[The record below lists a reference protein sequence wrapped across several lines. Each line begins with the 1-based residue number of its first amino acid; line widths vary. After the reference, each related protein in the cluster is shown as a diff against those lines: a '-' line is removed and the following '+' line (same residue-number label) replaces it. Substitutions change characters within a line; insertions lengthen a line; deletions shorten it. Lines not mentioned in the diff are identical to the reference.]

1 MIPGV
6 WRVVRATAFW
16 MLGLLAVPADAGAV
30 SGRVVDV
37 VDGDSLTAVIRGR
50 ETKVRLLY
58 IDAPEHD
65 QPAGR
70 EARRSLEQLV
80 RLEPVTFRLKGRDRY
95 GRALAVVLRSSDGRD
110 INLEQVARGLAW
122 AYSRGELRAEY
133 RAAERAAR
141 EARLGL
147 WKDPAPMPPGTWRR
161 RARHR

>member
-1 MIPGV
+1 
-6 WRVVRATAFW
+6 
-16 MLGLLAVPADAGAV
+16 MLGFLAVPADAGTA
-30 SGRVVDV
+30 SGRVIDV

-65 QPAGR
+65 QPSGR

-95 GRALAVVLRSSDGRD
+95 GRALAVVIRGSDGRD

-122 AYSRGELRAEY
+122 AYSRGEFRPEY

-141 EARLGL
+141 EARIGL
-147 WKDPAPMPPGTWRR
+147 WRDAAPVPPGTWRR
-161 RARHR
+161 RARNR